1 MATSYQAFKDEW
13 TRPGHNKVDY
23 DRVYGYQC
31 VDLILQW
38 LYENGYPT
46 GIRGNAIDYATNPSP
61 QFVAATVKVTD
72 GSKQAGDII
81 VLRGVTDPDGHIAI
95 RDTNV
100 DQMLEQ
106 NAADGN
112 GSGVG
117 RDAIGVYRNI
127 PYDRVVAVYRLRAL
141 INSPA
146 APAPSPSAPPATANA
161 SGKKLF
167 LPTAGG
173 YWRVYPVGG
182 PYTPGHEV
190 GKLWPGN
197 PQWAPGLTYDILGV
211 LAANIV
217 KIHTGSF
224 GDVAIYIGHDTPA
237 QLVDAAPAAAAPP
250 APAPVL
256 APPAPSKPANTIYT
270 KLDPALELVTNKQPT
285 NWWQLNFKDDAHA
298 TPAAQLA
305 VGTPFHAYGKAQRTD
320 GDKPCYYMTA
330 EDFGQADTTG
340 IPNNNNGINTVDLT
354 LPAPAV
360 QPQLEVH
367 DNSGAP
373 TPPAAPADDNH
384 VPVNVVPTAPDAWKT
399 SFKVNS
405 AGDYTAN
412 ADVVIHDLDGEGPSE
427 QLIRGQTVHVG
438 GEFTKAGIEYYRTK
452 KKVEENKWYG
462 IPKLSLTEQS
472 LDADDDIFNLDI
484 AESMKA
490 ELTPIG
496 LREKAIRKAAI
507 ADVQKLHFH
516 NPFKHKK

>member
-1 MATSYQAFKDEW
+1 MFENFKNQW
-13 TRPGHNKVDY
+13 LGQRIDY
-23 DRVYGYQC
+23 DHVYGYQC
-31 VDLILQW
+31 VDLILQYI
-38 LYENGYPT
+38 YECFGL
-46 GIRGNAIDYATNPSP
+46 GSGVWGNAIDYWTKTSAPLLTKFNREATSDAR
-61 QFVAATVKVTD
+61 Q
-72 GSKQAGDII
+72 GDIVI
-81 VLRGVTDPDGHIAI
+81 LNGLPGNPYGHIGIATGNI
-95 RDTNV
+95 TATTV
-100 DQMLEQ
+100 EILEQ
-106 NAADGN
+106 NGSTGG
-112 GSGVG
+112 GSGTG
-117 RDAIGVYRNI
+117 GDAIRTRFI
-127 PYDRVVAVYRLRAL
+127 SRSRVAGILRP
-141 INSPA
+141 IGQ
-146 APAPSPSAPPATANA
+146 PAPTPTPSAPANPSVA
-161 SGKKLF
+161 GKKLF
-167 LPTAGG
+167 LPSAAGT
-173 YWRVYPVGG
+173 WRVYPLNRSPVVGN
-182 PYTPGHEV
+182 EV
-190 GKLWPGN
+190 GKLAPGSF
-197 PQWAPGLTYDILGV
+197 PPGLTYDIL
-211 LAANIV
+211 ANPASHIFTIQTETYGRV
-217 KIHTGSF
+217 N
-224 GDVAIYIGHDTPA
+224 IYAGPDTIAQFVDDAPAPPPPAPTPA
-237 QLVDAAPAAAAPP
+237 PEPPAAPP
-250 APAPVL
+250 AP
-256 APPAPSKPANTIYT
+256 PAPEKPQNITYT